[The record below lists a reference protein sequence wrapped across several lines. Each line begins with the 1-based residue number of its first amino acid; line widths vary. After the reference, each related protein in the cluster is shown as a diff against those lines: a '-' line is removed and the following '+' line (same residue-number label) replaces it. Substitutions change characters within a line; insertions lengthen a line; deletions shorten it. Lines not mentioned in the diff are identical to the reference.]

1 MRKLRGRGKSIE
13 LELTEDELVMINN
26 ALNEAREFVPATEF
40 HARMGVDVEAV
51 KHLLSEIHEVL
62 GSVRREAGG

>member
-1 MRKLRGRGKSIE
+1 MKKLRSRGKSIE

-40 HARMGVDVEAV
+40 HARMGVDVQAV
-51 KHLLSEIHEVL
+51 RRLLTEIHEILESERGKV
-62 GSVRREAGG
+62 GP

>member
-1 MRKLRGRGKSIE
+1 
-13 LELTEDELVMINN
+13 MINN